1 MQTLL
6 HRRRPFGD
14 ASEGTNDR
22 VGSED
27 TGDYKILGRLRPKSG
42 HDRLT
47 FQSAKRNYR
56 TGTARRRPGE
66 LIGAA
71 RIDDHALL
79 LRSVLC
85 YRFSFPIGA
94 ANFPRHQS
102 LELIGAEVNQR
113 LSVDKESRGFG
124 HLQGLSISD
133 VLRHDFRHTR
143 TVHVC
148 PGFGD
153 VKPGILDEIPDTLRP
168 GFVMDNPHGL

>member
-124 HLQGLSISD
+124 HLQGLSITISA
-133 VLRHDFRHTR
+133 TR
-143 TVHVC
+143 
-148 PGFGD
+148 
-153 VKPGILDEIPDTLRP
+153 
-168 GFVMDNPHGL
+168 GLFMSALALATSSPVSWMRSQTRSGLAS